1 MKNKGKKGG
10 NDAGAADFAPQ
21 DSAGYLV
28 RDAHR
33 AFQHLIEK
41 RIANFGVTRGQW

>member
-1 MKNKGKKGG
+1 MKKKTKSGSAARG
-10 NDAGAADFAPQ
+10 ADFAPQ

-33 AFQHLIEK
+33 AFQHLLER
-41 RIANFGVTRGQW
+41 RIAPYGVTRGQW